1 MKFLDL
7 FAGIG
12 GFRLG
17 LESTGSPKRDVGAFG
32 TSVERGKAMNDEGKE
47 NTGNCITAIIFGDN
61 K

>member
-17 LESTGSPKRDVGAFG
+17 LEQAGN
-32 TSVERGKAMNDEGKE
+32 SVTVPVIYEIARRFE
-47 NTGNCITAIIFGDN
+47 
-61 K
+61 

>member
-17 LESTGSPKRDVGAFG
+17 MEQAGN
-32 TSVERGKAMNDEGKE
+32 SV
-47 NTGNCITAIIFGDN
+47 T
-61 K
+61 